1 MQTNFNIQ
9 ELKEISLSLETIINE
24 LQKQKQKVDKKIA
37 VKTLLE
43 KMKKW

>member
-43 KMKKW
+43 KMKK